1 MWLLPL
7 VASLALAKPTCKQEL
22 DVLRARVALLE
33 AELEALR
40 AAGGT
45 APAAD
50 AEREAAAAAL
60 VAQLQERRTSGDIAG
75 ALAIAQRV
83 TRDYADTRAARSV
96 SRYIDELAV
105 VGTPAAPI
113 AVSSWMQGQASYADA
128 PVTLLIFFEEWCPHC
143 RRELPSL
150 AKRED
155 ALRARG
161 VNVVGLTKITRSS
174 TDEGVRAFLA
184 ENAVGFPIGKEDGA
198 MSLAFKVTGIPAA
211 ALVRAGTVIWRG
223 HPAQL
228 TDERLAATLAAP

>member
-1 MWLLPL
+1 MWILPL

-40 AAGGT
+40 AARGP
-45 APAAD
+45 APD

-60 VAQLQERRTSGDIAG
+60 VTQLQERRAGGDIAG
-75 ALAIAQRV
+75 ALAIAQQV
-83 TRDYADTRAARSV
+83 ARDYADTRAARSV
-96 SRYIDELAV
+96 SRFIDELAV

-150 AKRED
+150 AQRAA

-161 VNVVGLTKITRSS
+161 VNVVGLTKITKSS

-211 ALVRAGTVIWRG
+211 ALVRDGTVIWRG